1 MFKSTS
7 CRVQTHNALQS
18 INSNSDAC
26 LKKLQHRSIIKG
38 RGNSLKKK
46 KQSHQTLPKSYMKVM
61 VTCTNERE
69 GKALLH
75 SRSKRRQGAP
85 TPQKQEKARCSYT
98 PEARETKHMKTTDIG
113 SYLHQLLISYVPRVS
128 TVNHQGACIKKQ
140 SGGASQPAIEM
151 HMPLVIAEMLCC
163 TSTLSILK
171 LFFSFFSYRTTLSD
185 IM

>member
-38 RGNSLKKK
+38 RGNCLKKK
-46 KQSHQTLPKSYMKVM
+46 EKKKKRSHQTLPKSYMKVM

-98 PEARETKHMKTTDIG
+98 PEAREGKVL
-113 SYLHQLLISYVPRVS
+113 LHPRS
-128 TVNHQGACIKKQ
+128 KRN
-140 SGGASQPAIEM
+140 
-151 HMPLVIAEMLCC
+151 
-163 TSTLSILK
+163 
-171 LFFSFFSYRTTLSD
+171 
-185 IM
+185 